1 MIMQNASV
9 ISTQDSSCQLDD
21 NFPSHTAEH
30 EYENVEK
37 LHPCRQNF
45 LPVPS
50 PHRNVD
56 FSHPKAPNPTPSSR
70 PTSSSACFYMSG
82 NKFLNHYEQHDQFD
96 LSPNCNHNCHN
107 HTDYVKSD
115 THFWRP
121 VFFSPQ
127 PQKPE
132 LPPAMNSNGNKKLRQ
147 SVKRA
152 VSDGQA
158 QIKITR
164 NKNRKQFIEKKKCL
178 VESGSDPIKG
188 RG

>member
-1 MIMQNASV
+1 MQNASAT
-9 ISTQDSSCQLDD
+9 SKQDSAYPLSDS
-21 NFPSHTAEH
+21 FASHPIEN

-37 LHPCRQNF
+37 RQPCRQNF

-50 PHRNVD
+50 PHRNLDV
-56 FSHPKAPNPTPSSR
+56 SHPIAPNPTPSSR
-70 PTSSSACFYMSG
+70 PTSSSACFYIPG
-82 NKFLNHYEQHDQFD
+82 NKHFNHCDQQDQFD
-96 LSPNCNHNCHN
+96 HSPSCNHHF
-107 HTDYVKSD
+107 HTHSEHVKD
-115 THFWRP
+115 DNHFWRP

-127 PQKPE
+127 PQKPD
-132 LPPAMNSNGNKKLRQ
+132 LVPAMNSNGNKKLRQ

-164 NKNRKQFIEKKKCL
+164 NRNRKPCIERKKCM
-178 VESGSDPIKG
+178 VDPGSNANKG